1 MCPVKKKMKIND
13 TVFTFGDLE
22 DLPAVWS
29 LPKNKIV
36 LKPEANLH
44 KYEVLWTQNLK
55 VFEAAVEHKYAFVQ
69 IPWYP
74 FMKTEYCSV
83 ERKSEK

>member
-44 KYEVLWTQNLK
+44 KYEVL
-55 VFEAAVEHKYAFVQ
+55 
-69 IPWYP
+69 
-74 FMKTEYCSV
+74 
-83 ERKSEK
+83 

>member
-1 MCPVKKKMKIND
+1 MKIND

-29 LPKNKIV
+29 LPKSKIV
-36 LKPEANLH
+36 LKP
-44 KYEVLWTQNLK
+44 EVLWTQNLK

-74 FMKTEYCSV
+74 FIKTEYCSV